1 MKESVSNSTFAATS
15 SSEKSTAGGGWSQF
29 IRWSG
34 FGGVVGPVLFVLLF
48 TVAGLLRPGYSAV
61 RQTVSDLGVGPFA
74 WLVNMPIVILG
85 LLLIALAIGFYQ
97 AMRRVLRPGLRRS
110 CAVLVALPGLGFIA
124 GGVFTEDPSTL
135 IFHILLGATLGLYFP
150 IVTFFVVGLALL
162 VGHRD
167 GEWRWFGLYSL
178 LASAATVAVIVFL
191 QLAFMPGSPLFGF
204 QIAGL
209 AERADLVEILAWYII
224 LGWRLFRL
232 PSLD

>member
-1 MKESVSNSTFAATS
+1 
-15 SSEKSTAGGGWSQF
+15 
-29 IRWSG
+29 
-34 FGGVVGPVLFVLLF
+34 
-48 TVAGLLRPGYSAV
+48 
-61 RQTVSDLGVGPFA
+61 
-74 WLVNMPIVILG
+74 MPIVILG

-124 GGVFTEDPSTL
+124 AGVFTEDPSTL

-150 IVTFFVVGLALL
+150 MVTFFVVGLALL

>member
-1 MKESVSNSTFAATS
+1 MKQSVSHSTLAAAS
-15 SSEKSTAGGGWSQF
+15 SPERGTASGGWSQF
-29 IRWSG
+29 IRWSS
-34 FGGVVGPVLFVLLF
+34 FGGVVGSVLFVLLF
-48 TVAGLLRPGYSAV
+48 TVAGLLRPGYSAIS
-61 RQTVSDLGVGPFA
+61 QAVSDLGVGPLA
-74 WLVNMPIVILG
+74 WLVNVPIVILG

-150 IVTFFVVGLALL
+150 VVTFLVVGLALA
-162 VGHRD
+162 RQS
-167 GEWRWFGLYSL
+167 EWRWFGIYSL
-178 LASAATVAVIVFL
+178 IASVATIVVIVFL
-191 QLAFMPGSPLFGF
+191 QLAFTPGSALAAF

-209 AERADLVEILAWYII
+209 AERVDLVEILAWYII
-224 LGWRLFRL
+224 LGWQLFRL